1 MDPAQT
7 SQEIPESRKIEH
19 HVYHR
24 LYLKVE
30 RNVFKNKQILMEV
43 ICKLKA
49 DKACKKLLADKAEA
63 HRSKTKET
71 RKPRRSLCRPR
82 RRRPS
87 RLSKEEETKK

>member
-7 SQEIPESRKIEH
+7 SQEIPESKKIEH

-49 DKACKKLLADKAEA
+49 DKTCKKLLAGKAEA

-71 RKPRRSLCRPR
+71 RKPRRSPCRPR

>member
-1 MDPAQT
+1 MDEKDVDPAQT
-7 SQEIPESRKIEH
+7 SQEIPESKKIEH

-49 DKACKKLLADKAEA
+49 DKTCKKLLADKAEA

-71 RKPRRSLCRPR
+71 
-82 RRRPS
+82 
-87 RLSKEEETKK
+87 